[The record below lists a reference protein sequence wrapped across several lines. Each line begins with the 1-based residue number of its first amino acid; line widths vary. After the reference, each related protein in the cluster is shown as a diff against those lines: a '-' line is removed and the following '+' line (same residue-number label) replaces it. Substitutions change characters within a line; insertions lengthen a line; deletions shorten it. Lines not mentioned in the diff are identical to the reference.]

1 MIRGSS
7 RWAGAGGASTGRA
20 GLAVRI
26 VDMTAAAGTGGL
38 GATVCSTAF
47 WFRAARKKAA

>member
-38 GATVCSTAF
+38 GAAVCSI
-47 WFRAARKKAA
+47 AARKKAA